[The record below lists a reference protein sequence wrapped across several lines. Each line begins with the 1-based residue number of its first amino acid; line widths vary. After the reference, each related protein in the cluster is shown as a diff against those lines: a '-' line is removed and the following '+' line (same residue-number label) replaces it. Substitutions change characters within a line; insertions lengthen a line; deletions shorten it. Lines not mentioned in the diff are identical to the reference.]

1 MKQKL
6 LTRNEF
12 REAVF
17 KRDGYCCVV
26 CKKPA
31 KDAHHI
37 IERRLW
43 DDGGYYLDNGVSL
56 CEEHHLKA
64 EMTILTCEELRD
76 LAGIQKAIVPEH
88 LYPDCIIDKWGNP
101 IMPNGRR
108 LRGELFDDLSV
119 QKVLDEGGVLNL
131 FSRYVKYPRTYH
143 LPWSPGATDDDRIIK
158 SADVFKDKEVVVT
171 IKMDGENTTMY
182 NDYIHAR
189 SLSDKKHW
197 SKSWAKNF
205 HGQIAHEIPED
216 MRLVVENLY
225 AKHSILYHELESY
238 VYGISIWQNLTC
250 LSWDESC
257 EWFGLFTI
265 PVVPVIY
272 RGIWDEKKI
281 RSIFLNYDL
290 NEGYV
295 VRLASSFHYKD
306 FSRSAAKF
314 VRKGH
319 VTANEHWFFGNA
331 GETNKLKA

>member
-12 REAVF
+12 KEAVF

-31 KDAHHI
+31 KDAHHV

-76 LAGIQKAIVPEH
+76 LAGIQKVIVPEH
-88 LYPDCIIDKWGNP
+88 LYTDCIIDKWGNP

-119 QKVLDEGGVLNL
+119 QKILDEGGVLNL

-171 IKMDGENTTMY
+171 VKMDGENCLDGDTLITT
-182 NDYIHAR
+182 
-189 SLSDKKHW
+189 
-197 SKSWAKNF
+197 KN
-205 HGQIAHEIPED
+205 GQITIRELCNRNDISEVLSFNHETGQQEWKNINARRILPSNED
-216 MRLVVENLY
+216 WYE
-225 AKHSILYHELESY
+225 IELEN
-238 VYGISIWQNLTC
+238 GQSIRLTGEHKVWCNNLNC
-250 LSWDESC
+250 
-257 EWFGLFTI
+257 
-265 PVVPVIY
+265 Y
-272 RGIWDEKKI
+272 RMVK
-281 RSIFLNYDL
+281 DL
-290 NEGYV
+290 DGSEE
-295 VRLASSFHYKD
+295 LMMK
-306 FSRSAAKF
+306 
-314 VRKGH
+314 
-319 VTANEHWFFGNA
+319 E
-331 GETNKLKA
+331 